1 MLELVHNYVLVGLP
15 LAVGT
20 EAVALD
26 LQGLSRLVKGLLK
39 ASANAHNLAN
49 RLHLQSES
57 AVCALKLVK
66 VPSRNFHNDVV
77 QGRLKIGRCGL
88 GDLVVQLVE
97 RVPNSELGRDLGNG
111 IPGSLGGQG
120 RGSRNPWI
128 DFDGY
133 DVFALVWT
141 NRKLHVATA
150 GEVANGPHHL
160 DGHVAHALVGTV

>member
-1 MLELVHNYVLVGLP
+1 MLQLVQNYVLVGLP

-20 EAVALD
+20 KTVALN

-39 ASANAHNLAN
+39 ASADAHNLAN
-49 RLHLQSES
+49 RLHLKSES

-88 GDLVVQLVE
+88 GNLVVQLVE
-97 RVPNSELGRDLGNG
+97 CVPNGEFCRNLGNG
-111 IPGSLGGQG
+111 ITGGLGGQG

-133 DVFALVWT
+133 YVFALVWT
-141 NRKLHVATA
+141 NRKLHVAAA
-150 GEVANGPHHL
+150 GEVADGPHHL
-160 DGHVAHALVGTV
+160 DGHVAHALVGPV